1 LILAATAAG
10 AEHDSH
16 QMNMSAQKADV
27 IHPSQ
32 VAYDPL
38 GEKKIAGRAESAK
51 KPQDSERTLRL

>member
-1 LILAATAAG
+1 
-10 AEHDSH
+10 
-16 QMNMSAQKADV
+16 MNMSAQKADI